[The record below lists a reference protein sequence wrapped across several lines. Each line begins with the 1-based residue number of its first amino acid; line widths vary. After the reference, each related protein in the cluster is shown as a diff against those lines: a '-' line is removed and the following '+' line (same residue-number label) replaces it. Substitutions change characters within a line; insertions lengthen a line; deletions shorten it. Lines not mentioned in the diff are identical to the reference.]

1 MHEDIIS
8 FLADS
13 NDGKVTAGQQRAEA
27 LIRLTSLRK
36 AAGEA
41 KVESAVAHIKELLD
55 SEPGGVF
62 VVAEHGD
69 VMDGLL
75 AGLSKYNATT
85 VRGGMSDTAKAEAVD
100 AFNSGAS
107 RVLVGQITAA
117 GVGLTLHGD
126 GRNHRVVI
134 VQLPWTPADLKQAED
149 RLHRIGQ
156 TKDVH
161 VEIALCAI
169 DNIWTI
175 DERLWN
181 ILEAKNFNTT
191 SAIDGDGEFLLA
203 AAQDSLLDTYR

>member
-1 MHEDIIS
+1 
-8 FLADS
+8 
-13 NDGKVTAGQQRAEA
+13 
-27 LIRLTSLRK
+27 
-36 AAGEA
+36 
-41 KVESAVAHIKELLD
+41 
-55 SEPGGVF
+55 
-62 VVAEHGD
+62 
-69 VMDGLL
+69 
-75 AGLSKYNATT
+75 
-85 VRGGMSDTAKAEAVD
+85 
-100 AFNSGAS
+100 
-107 RVLVGQITAA
+107 VLVGQITAA